1 MARAVEEEQTFL
13 KAVADYWRRTG
24 SRMTRVRRVICEVI
38 DRQPDQ
44 VEAERVLREAREI
57 DGLISAS
64 SVYRT
69 LASLAEGGFLAG
81 VKGTEDRQVYMRTD
95 PGGNGNGHIVC
106 LDCGKVSPMAGP
118 LLDPE
123 RVRQLRQAGY
133 TPQQIQIRVEARCGC
148 RQSQ

>member
-1 MARAVEEEQTFL
+1 
-13 KAVADYWRRTG
+13 
-24 SRMTRVRRVICEVI
+24 MTRVRRVICEVI
-38 DRQPDQ
+38 DRQPGP

-95 PGGNGNGHIVC
+95 PEGKGSGHIVC
-106 LDCGKVSPMAGP
+106 LDCGKMLPLSGP
-118 LLDPE
+118 LLDAD
-123 RVRQLRQAGY
+123 RVRQLQQAGFR
-133 TPQQIQIRVEARCGC
+133 PEQIQIRVEARCGC
-148 RQSQ
+148 SRRNGGNGG